1 MGNAVDAGVLSAM
14 CGLLAARPFAAAV
27 GDGLTLFH
35 ALADAGSL
43 GAAAAGG
50 DASAGDGAAGALSA
64 RAVKGAGGEAAA
76 AEEVA
81 CCLAELLRAWAA
93 AEEGAARHG
102 AAANALL
109 ARLGY
114 QVDAR
119 VELFPAAGRGNGVEE
134 VVAVRRRKP

>member
-1 MGNAVDAGVLSAM
+1 MGNAVDAAVLSAM

-50 DASAGDGAAGALSA
+50 DASAGDV
-64 RAVKGAGGEAAA
+64 AVNGAGGEAAA
-76 AEEVA
+76 AVEVA

-119 VELFPAAGRGNGVEE
+119 VELFPAAGRGNGCEE
-134 VVAVRRRKP
+134 VMAVRRRKP